1 MTKYRVFK
9 RSCGEKYKEGSYT
22 SRDEAE
28 LRLIDVLAYS
38 ISNFN
43 DYTDDDI
50 NAIREQGFEFFGAG
64 AIWIEEDGVRPC
76 KGL

>member
-1 MTKYRVFK
+1 M
-9 RSCGEKYKEGSYT
+9 
-22 SRDEAE
+22 
-28 LRLIDVLAYS
+28 IDVLAYS

>member
-28 LRLIDVLAYS
+28 LRLVDVLAYS

-50 NAIREQGFEFFGAG
+50 NAIRE
-64 AIWIEEDGVRPC
+64 
-76 KGL
+76 